1 MTPSDVDDEKPA
13 VLKKPRSLIRF
24 LMALLALFA
33 VVYVAIAAMAF
44 FRTQSNDTSTPPSAQ
59 APQEKPNV

>member
-1 MTPSDVDDEKPA
+1 MNSSDLDGEKPA
-13 VLKKPRSLIRF
+13 VLKKPRSLLRF

-44 FRTQSNDTSTPPSAQ
+44 FKGQSADTSTSTPAQ
-59 APQEKPNV
+59 AAQEPSNA